1 MEDRWGSWILH
12 SPDGDENTAVGE
24 KQHSETPPPTMST
37 KSAVHTGMCCGVLR
51 VSVRHNSCP
60 QRVLQPVRTRGK

>member
-24 KQHSETPPPTMST
+24 KQHSETPPQLCPLNLLCIQAC
-37 KSAVHTGMCCGVLR
+37 AVGC
-51 VSVRHNSCP
+51 
-60 QRVLQPVRTRGK
+60 